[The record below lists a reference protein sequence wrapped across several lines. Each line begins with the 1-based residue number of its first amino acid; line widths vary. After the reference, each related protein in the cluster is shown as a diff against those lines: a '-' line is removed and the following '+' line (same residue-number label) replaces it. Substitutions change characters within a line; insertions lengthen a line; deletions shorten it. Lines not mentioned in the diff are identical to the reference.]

1 MESKAKAGVLFIVGK
16 HDPDLKHQLQ
26 ISLPKPIADAFG
38 VRNNSEVIVTKV
50 DGERCNADYVEFY
63 FQDQYLGRNDMWR
76 LGRQLT
82 GKCIYAGQEV
92 TFVGSAAARIQHIY
106 IGGKRVSSAI
116 MTPST
121 KSVYRSLSAKVTIF
135 ITVCRELWYFAGD
148 GERYNEKIVHACLPT
163 LFNSWRAAGT
173 NHTVTIVLI
182 CRVFYDQSEVD
193 YAAGPLLR
201 DDRGNWYKDFYKVIT
216 DLEVIHEWRPTLVTL
231 KTSFY
236 DFQRDVLLTHH
247 YHMHANSTEP
257 VRLVGKLSYAHDA
270 PVLEAL
276 NLALNPTE
284 THYID
289 RSLSNTG
296 ATSILITPGTGYFRV
311 NKRLLRLTTMR
322 ILDQGHGFDLISL
335 AKPPLHQ
342 TPMFSFLSADP
353 ETKSEKA
360 DKDVYADPRSYDPL
374 WVGEDTE
381 DGSPKSTFWW
391 EPFWISISF
400 WDKQLDLPFRADR
413 FVARAKMHE
422 IQMLGLLEH
431 DVTSSIEV
439 PFLPEN
445 IMMDGY
451 DKPLSKEAA
460 DQFDLDVFALSPRE
474 ESSSIVP
481 RTNPPTPQRSAPTT
495 PTVEKR
501 LSVRG
506 SLLQPREPPIEESP
520 RHANLELPD
529 SGSIRG
535 LSKSPSQSSTL
546 SARSSGSRKSRATS
560 KSSEHS
566 GQGKGTL
573 ASRLAPTWLL
583 NPFNRSGPSEP
594 QTTTVSASASGANL
608 SSSSTTSTK
617 RDPEKR
623 QSSTPE
629 RPARPVPLPSSST
642 VPTLSA
648 RVPIP
653 TPFPTSSSNT
663 DRLSSHSAS
672 SRRGTDD
679 DTVVPGLS
687 SFLRRSPMNTPP
699 RDGAAALFRRRSTA
713 TVIGT
718 SSSPSF
724 SHIPRTNPSRPQTT
738 ISHSQYG
745 LASRWQHVFPRPLLK
760 TEIKWDSFVT
770 PACLPLTVEY
780 FPAAAEL
787 EQNYDMFSYDFVVD
801 PTEMKSFL
809 VKPPET
815 KDIKLVGR
823 ASEEEIRR
831 RWALVVMRGMAAVRL
846 AQGFQFILKPSRAS
860 ALNDIQKPPSEDRE
874 KTASFRRHT
883 TRTFVAE
890 EDSVPR
896 FTGASEILNTTT
908 EPVYLSMSN
917 EIHRIS
923 YTGDMIQVKRWVRR
937 LPGAKPYEYRFLSW
951 PKLGEGYTEMS
962 TKFSSRGLE
971 CYGWN
976 RLDMLVAGYEQQ
988 FNESLRYWRTRFI
1001 VIPTA
1006 EPPPENVGPQ
1016 GELLNEEEMRIL
1028 GIEKLAEQFTKLRW
1042 VPPDDKTVHPAVRF
1056 LPTTLNPAASVLDDS
1071 LMEQLDQIHAAGPLK
1086 KKMKSEREIGDMSLQ
1101 AIAKAMREDDGVPI
1115 KHNRW
1120 HHSQYPNSFTG
1131 FDFVSWV
1138 VREFGDVSS
1147 RQQGAEWGVRM
1158 LEQGLFEHV
1167 RGSHKFLD
1175 GHYFYQLRGD
1185 FAVQMTPKGWFRTRI
1200 ASDELRPR
1208 ASGRSPATKRRKR
1221 LILSQSMPIDIDPQ
1235 KKSDQA
1241 ECVVLHHDIIHNPAT
1256 VFHFELQWIGTTARC
1271 IEEQLRQW
1279 SRLIERY
1286 GLKLVEAYVTQ
1297 ISEVRDRNA
1306 FQSCF
1311 PLPLALPPPDIPDLE
1326 KRIPDGSS
1334 PTHYFEYA
1342 LLRRFGFILDVEAG
1356 SLYPEGVDV
1365 VYSYRRAPFK
1375 YSQFV
1380 HRSGVAFVQVLGGK
1394 QGFLYLTNRL
1404 MMAGRIHSNLGS
1416 SVRAREKPAAEAEV
1430 LRKQMQEFCESEQAL
1445 QQFYADEIAQL
1456 PSELEEP
1463 PPLAI

>member
-353 ETKSEKA
+353 EMKSDKA
-360 DKDVYADPRSYDPL
+360 DKDAYADPRSYDPL

-381 DGSPKSTFWW
+381 DGSAKSTFWW

-460 DQFDLDVFALSPRE
+460 DQFDLDVFALS
-474 ESSSIVP
+474 SIVP

-520 RHANLELPD
+520 RNANLELPD

-594 QTTTVSASASGANL
+594 QTTTVSASASGTNL
-608 SSSSTTSTK
+608 ASSSSTSTK

-629 RPARPVPLPSSST
+629 RSARPVPLPSSST

-679 DTVVPGLS
+679 DTVAPGLS

-780 FPAAAEL
+780 FPAAAER

-823 ASEEEIRR
+823 AAEEEIRR

-971 CYGWN
+971 SYGWN